1 VLLWLAEKKLRYVLL
16 RLAEKPAVN
25 FLKLAVNQK
34 KIRLRAM
41 MVKKAAKSDRSG
53 NQWEVFVIIRLRG
66 LGLVRLVHRFQA
78 FSQTRIFIKLSL
90 PSAWNFHKMLQY

>member
-1 VLLWLAEKKLRYVLL
+1 
-16 RLAEKPAVN
+16 
-25 FLKLAVNQK
+25 
-34 KIRLRAM
+34 

-78 FSQTRIFIKLSL
+78 F
-90 PSAWNFHKMLQY
+90 